1 MCLKNFFWY
10 LKVLV
15 CSAHVFSTIGLLI
28 SFWDNIKKKRLR
40 NVLCLSFT
48 TGSGMCLLM
57 APLLLL
63 VNQKVSGPGYGL
75 GECSFLSFS
84 AGTFGL
90 SFGLCYLVNE
100 FKLCLDGESYY
111 VDQTSFRQINPVNRV
126 GVEGL
131 ISGVHRSLV

>member
-1 MCLKNFFWY
+1 M
-10 LKVLV
+10 
-15 CSAHVFSTIGLLI
+15 
-28 SFWDNIKKKRLR
+28 
-40 NVLCLSFT
+40 LCLFLT

-84 AGTFGL
+84 AGTFGI

-100 FKLCLDGESYY
+100 FKLCLDGENYCADNNY
-111 VDQTSFRQINPVNRV
+111 GQPMRINRV

-131 ISGVHRSLV
+131 ISGVHRLKV